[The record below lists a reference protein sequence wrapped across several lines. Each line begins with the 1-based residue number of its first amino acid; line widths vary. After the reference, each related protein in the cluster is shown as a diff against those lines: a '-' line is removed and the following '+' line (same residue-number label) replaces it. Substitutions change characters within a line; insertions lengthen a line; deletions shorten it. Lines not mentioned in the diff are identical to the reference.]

1 MDEPT
6 GEVRW
11 EASNFTPERLR
22 EIEEKT
28 HASGEKLMYAAALH
42 QGKIAA
48 LTALT
53 YPTDTR
59 NASAWQESTVVMP
72 EHRGLGLSRALKV
85 LSHTRLPASA
95 PHIRQII
102 TMNSAVNPAM
112 IKVNE
117 ELGYRPV
124 WEEICYQN

>member
-1 MDEPT
+1 MSQA
-6 GEVRW
+6 GAG
-11 EASNFTPERLR
+11 ASVKPCKRCGRRL
-22 EIEEKT
+22 
-28 HASGEKLMYAAALH
+28 A
-42 QGKIAA
+42 
-48 LTALT
+48 
-53 YPTDTR
+53 
-59 NASAWQESTVVMP
+59 STVVMP
-72 EHRGLGLSRALKV
+72 EHRSLGLSRALKV